1 MTHLSFEELYPELAS
16 LEDNDTKVLIQATCI
31 SKSIARNII
40 EENFNGFVKD
50 QILIALNLS

>member
-31 SKSIARNII
+31 SKSITRDII
-40 EENFNGFVKD
+40 EQNFNGFIKD